1 MLPCIL
7 SDQVKSQVLIGVAQA
22 ALPCVSELYL
32 GKEKRNV
39 VVLLAK
45 TLRDAEQWAED
56 LIFFRKLREPD
67 CDWTA
72 MSLPFLTQLEEDDPR
87 SYEIECDLLATLNCL
102 QVRKNNAALPL
113 LLLASTPEAILQKL
127 PILED
132 WNDLSFVL
140 KTGQR
145 IGMEALEQ
153 KLVELGY
160 DAEALCESPGQ
171 FSRRG
176 GIMDIYPM
184 QATSPLRFDF
194 FGDEI
199 ESIARFDPSTQ
210 RSAGVETQATV
221 TPKGSRFA
229 AFQAMALLDYMPQSV
244 HWLMHEPGELA
255 ADHTELFSKPE
266 TIKAPNPH
274 WDDLLAKRKQT
285 DDAWTAFS
293 RIDAEMGI
301 FGDRVPRTEFS
312 TEDLRAYRSFPQETA
327 FGLERFESEHGAR
340 LDFLQTLAAWEK
352 EGDGIVVVYNNEGE
366 QQRLNELLAE
376 ESTLDG
382 FRPQFLY
389 GSINQ
394 GFIFHAAAERKKQFP
409 RFAFKRNLVIVTDSE
424 IFGRY
429 RQRVPQFN
437 KRALVHHSQVDQLLD
452 FSDLVDGD
460 HVVHLSHGIC
470 RFRGLKNIESR
481 GRSVE
486 VVSLEFAAEKILHLP
501 LHESHLLSRY
511 VGLTRTVPK
520 LGKLDGKTWQR
531 IRLEAE
537 KSTLD
542 FAAELLRLQ
551 AERMV
556 LPGIAFD
563 KDHPWQHD
571 FETSF
576 LYKETPDQLQS
587 IKDAKTD
594 MESPHPMDRLIC
606 GDVGF
611 GKTEVAIRAAFKA
624 VMSGWQVAVI
634 VPTTVLCQQ
643 HFNTFRERMA
653 DYPVVV
659 EMISR
664 FRSDGQQ
671 REILRQLA
679 DGSIDIIVGTHRLL
693 SEDVI
698 FKNLGLLIIDE
709 EHRFGVKQ
717 KERIKQIRGNVDVLA
732 MSATPIPRTLY
743 LALVGARDLS
753 VIETPPTNRRPIQ
766 TFVKKYAP
774 DLVRQAIEFEIRRGG
789 QVFYLHNRVQSIY
802 RVAEMLE
809 TMLPLARIA
818 VGHGQMEEGELEHIM
833 TQFVAGAYD
842 VLVCTTIIESG
853 LDIPNSNTIII
864 EGADKFGLSQ
874 LYQLRGR
881 VGRFKHQAYAYLLT
895 HGSMRDIARNRLAAM
910 KQHNQLGA
918 GFKIALRDLEL
929 RGAGNLLGSAQ
940 SGHIAG
946 IGFDLYCQLLRQSI
960 ARLKGQAGADQIRP
974 ILQIDFLI
982 VGEGGQDAEEM
993 KLNTSYEAIKFGEE
1007 NHATVRMAAYIPRD
1021 YIEETR
1027 LRIDFYRQMAMA
1039 QDTETLEKLGEDLT
1053 DRFGKLPESV
1063 EAFLLYQQVRC
1074 VAAEKK
1080 IMLVRT
1086 EQGVLKCQ
1094 RANKN
1099 RDYIQIGARFPRL
1112 ISKTPMSQ
1120 LKEIIAFLK
1129 RVEG

>member
-7 SDQVKSQVLIGVAQA
+7 NDRVKASVAIGVARA
-22 ALPCVSELYL
+22 ALPCVSEMQIR
-32 GKEKRNV
+32 GKTHNV
-39 VVLLAK
+39 VILLAK
-45 TLRDAEQWAED
+45 NLRDAEQWAED
-56 LIFFRKLREPD
+56 LVFFRKLHDPKSN
-67 CDWTA
+67 WLA
-72 MSLPFLTQLEEDDPR
+72 VSLPFLTELEEDDPR
-87 SYEIECDLLATLNCL
+87 SYEIECDLLATLNAL
-102 QVRKNNAALPL
+102 QLRKNDATAPV

-127 PILED
+127 PVLEN
-132 WNDLSFVL
+132 WNNLSFDLRV
-140 KTGQR
+140 GQH
-145 IGMEALEQ
+145 ISMEALEA
-153 KLVELGY
+153 KLVEIGY

-176 GIMDIYPM
+176 GIIDIYPM
-184 QATSPLRFDF
+184 QATAPIRLDF
-194 FGDEI
+194 FGNEI

-210 RSAGVETQATV
+210 RSVAEQSHATV

-229 AFQAMALLDYMPQSV
+229 AFQPMALFDYLPASI
-244 HWLMHEPGELA
+244 HWLLHEPGELA
-255 ADHTELFSKPE
+255 ADALQIFSQPE
-266 TIKAPNPH
+266 TIKAPTPN
-274 WDDLLAKRKQT
+274 WNDLLKKRN
-285 DDAWTAFS
+285 DVDSWTAFAQ
-293 RIDAEMGI
+293 IDADMGI
-301 FGDRVPRTEFS
+301 FGDKVPRIEFA
-312 TEDLRAYRSFPQETA
+312 TEDLREHRNFPHETA
-327 FGLERFESEHGAR
+327 FGIERFESEHTSR
-340 LDFLQTLAAWEK
+340 IDFLKKLGNWQK
-352 EGDGIVVVYNNEGE
+352 EGDGIIVVYNNEGE
-366 QQRLNELLAE
+366 QQRLNEIIAE
-376 ESTLDG
+376 EKALHD
-382 FRPQFLY
+382 FYPQFLR
-389 GSINQ
+389 GSINH
-394 GFIFHAAAERKKQFP
+394 GFIFHATAELKKQFP
-409 RFAFKRNLVIVTDSE
+409 QWKFKRNLVIVTDSE

-429 RQRVPQFN
+429 RQRIPQFN
-437 KRALVHHSQVDQLLD
+437 KRELVHHSQVDQLLD

-470 RFRGLKNIESR
+470 RFRGLKNIAS
-481 GRSVE
+481 GSRSVE
-486 VVSLEFAAEKILHLP
+486 VVSLEFANEKILHLP

-511 VGLTRTVPK
+511 VGLTRTAPK
-520 LGKLDGKTWQR
+520 LGKLDGKTWQK

-556 LPGIAFD
+556 LPGIPFD
-563 KDHPWQHD
+563 ADHPWQHD
-571 FETSF
+571 FEASF
-576 LYKETPDQLQS
+576 LYKETPDQLQA
-587 IKDAKTD
+587 ITDAKTD
-594 MESPHPMDRLIC
+594 MESAHPMDRLIC

-624 VMSGWQVAVI
+624 VMSGRQVALI

-664 FRSDGQQ
+664 FRSDSQQ

-679 DGSIDIIVGTHRLL
+679 NGSIDIIIGTHRLL
-693 SEDVI
+693 SEDIV

-717 KERIKQIRGNVDVLA
+717 KERIKQMRGNVDVLA

-766 TFVKKYAP
+766 TFVKKYSTE
-774 DLVRQAIEFEIRRGG
+774 LIRQAIDFEVRRGG

-809 TMLPLARIA
+809 KMLPLARIA
-818 VGHGQMEEGELEHIM
+818 VGHGQMDEGELEHIM

-918 GFKIALRDLEL
+918 GFKIAMRDLEL
-929 RGAGNLLGSAQ
+929 RGAGNLLGAKQ

-946 IGFDLYCQLLRQSI
+946 VGFDLYCQLLRQSI
-960 ARLKGQAGADQIRP
+960 ARLKGQAGADHIRP
-974 ILQIDFLI
+974 ILQIDFLV
-982 VGEGGQDAEEM
+982 VGESSGEFQET
-993 KLNTSYEAIKFGEE
+993 KLNSSYDAIKFSEE
-1007 NHATVRMAAYIPRD
+1007 SQATARIAAYIPRD

-1039 QDTETLEKLGEDLT
+1039 QDATALDRLREDLT
-1053 DRFGKLPESV
+1053 DRFGELPQPV
-1063 EAFLLYQQVRC
+1063 EAFLLYQQIRC
-1074 VAAEKK
+1074 IAAEKK
-1080 IMLVRT
+1080 VLLVRT
-1086 EQGVLKCQ
+1086 EQGILKCQ

-1112 ISKTPMSQ
+1112 MNKTPMDQ
-1120 LKEIIAFLK
+1120 LREIIAFLK
-1129 RVEG
+1129 RIEE